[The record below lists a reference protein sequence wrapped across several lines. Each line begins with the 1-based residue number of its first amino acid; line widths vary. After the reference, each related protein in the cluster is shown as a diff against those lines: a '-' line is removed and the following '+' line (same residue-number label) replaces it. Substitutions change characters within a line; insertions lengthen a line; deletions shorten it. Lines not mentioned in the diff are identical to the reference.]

1 MIPCVAVLAV
11 FGLACLLWLAYG
23 WLLLPGSCPIRA
35 VVTAS
40 GSGEGLEQTVN
51 GLLWLRKNRIWTG
64 TVTIQDAGLN
74 EEGLMLALTL
84 ARREGVEFGGKL
96 PGFPIEEKNTQ
107 RL

>member
-84 ARREGVEFGGKL
+84 ARREGVKFGGKL
-96 PGFPIEEKNTQ
+96 PGFPIEEKNIQ

>member
-1 MIPCVAVLAV
+1 MMQFFAVLAV

-40 GSGEGLEQTVN
+40 GSGEGLEQTVR
-51 GLLWLRKNRIWTG
+51 GLLWLQKNRLWTG
-64 TVTIQDAGLN
+64 PVTIQDGGLN

-84 ARREGVEFGGKL
+84 ARREGVEFSGKL
-96 PGFPIEEKNTQ
+96 PGFQNHT
-107 RL
+107 